1 MYDEWRPHPHNIQP
15 EYTVYVA
22 RERERERERERDILD
37 KMKH

>member
-22 RERERERERERDILD
+22 REREREIYT
-37 KMKH
+37 